1 MKSYYLTITISC
13 KYFYYINSI
22 KNIIKTEMSKELPDN
37 KIMEVWKIPIGI
49 LSSSE
54 FNKEPDDVSDA
65 SSGSLLESED
75 VSPNISINKNNY
87 DYYINSE
94 YSYNIIYE
102 YTNEILYKIESH
114 IKNICPEYGNDWI
127 MEFNIVYDSNI
138 CIIM

>member
-37 KIMEVWKIPIGI
+37 KIMEVWKLPIGI
-49 LSSSE
+49 LTSSDS
-54 FNKEPDDVSDA
+54 NKEPDDVSDA

-94 YSYNIIYE
+94 CSYNIIYE